1 MTNLPS
7 SHPRAKGPL
16 EPKASYG
23 WATLPPSAL
32 PAPAAEWDAH
42 LLAHRGHL
50 LQSWTWGE
58 LKSRFGWSAVQ
69 VYAPGGDAA
78 AQILFRRLP
87 LGLTLAY
94 VPRGPVVEWTNNEQC
109 RTLFA
114 FIHAEAKKRRAILL
128 KVEPNLWS
136 PDFSL
141 DSSRTETAANFLKT
155 SGFIPAD
162 TIQPRTSLV
171 IDLNGDEATILA
183 AMKQK
188 TRYNIRLAEKKG
200 VTIRQGRAEDVTTF
214 YQLAQ
219 TTAARDSFGVHSLA
233 YYQTAY
239 DLFGPAGRV
248 LFIAEFEGQ
257 ALAALMAFKFGPDA
271 YYFYGASSNEQ
282 RNLMAP
288 YLLQWAAIRWA
299 KSQGCTRYDLWGIPD
314 ADPVTLE
321 AEFEQRH
328 DGLWGV
334 YRFKRGF
341 GGQWTQSLG
350 AFDYVYNPLLYRFY
364 KLIRER

>member
-1 MTNLPS
+1 V
-7 SHPRAKGPL
+7 
-16 EPKASYG
+16 
-23 WATLPPSAL
+23 

-50 LQSWTWGE
+50 LQSWAWGE

-94 VPRGPVVEWTNNEQC
+94 IPRGPVVEWTNNEQC

-114 FIHAEAKKRRAILL
+114 LIHAEAKKRRAILL

-136 PDFSL
+136 TDLNLASL
-141 DSSRTETAANFLKT
+141 PAKAAANFLKT
-155 SGFIPAD
+155 SGFTPAD

-171 IDLNGDEATILA
+171 IDLSGDEATILA

-219 TTAARDSFGVHSLA
+219 TTAARDSFGVHSLD
-233 YYQTAY
+233 YYRAAY
-239 DLFGPAGRV
+239 DLFAPDRCA
-248 LFIAEFEGQ
+248 LLMAEFEGQ
-257 ALAALMAFKFGPDA
+257 PLAALMAFSFGA
-271 YYFYGASSNEQ
+271 EACYFYGASANEH

-288 YLLQWAAIRWA
+288 YLLQWEAIRWA
-299 KSQGCTRYDLWGIPD
+299 KSRGCTRYDSWGIPD
-314 ADPVTLE
+314 ADPAILE

-341 GGQWTQSLG
+341 GGQWTRSLG
-350 AFDYVYNPLLYRFY
+350 AFDYVYNPLLYWFY
-364 KLIRER
+364 RLIRRR